1 MVKKKKK
8 RISPIK
14 KISTLKNLISLVSSC
29 NHGNDPVQGS
39 QRQSAKRSTIDLEIF
54 IVKIFSWL
62 TKTKKNTKNTLQWI
76 IITVSNN
83 RAN

>member
-1 MVKKKKK
+1 MIAILWYTVSVYGEKKKK

-62 TKTKKNTKNTLQWI
+62 TKTKKTRKTLY
-76 IITVSNN
+76 NG
-83 RAN
+83 

>member
-1 MVKKKKK
+1 MVKKKKEK
-8 RISPIK
+8 NITYK

-54 IVKIFSWL
+54 IVKIFSWF
-62 TKTKKNTKNTLQWI
+62 TKTKKTRKTLY
-76 IITVSNN
+76 NG
-83 RAN
+83 